1 MRQPFLKEVLILS
14 SNYMHVE
21 RKSITLGYILAISG
35 GIFWAVGGAC
45 AQLLFQECN
54 VTSNWIVPIRLTAA
68 GILLVLF
75 SALRG
80 NKVFSIWK
88 NKKDTKDLLIFGLL
102 GSAMCQYS
110 YYTSI
115 EYSNVALA
123 TVLSYM
129 SPIVILL
136 YMLAKEK
143 RLPYLYETI
152 SVLLVV
158 AGAYVC
164 ATHLQPGSLVVT
176 PKALFWG
183 IVCSIT
189 FAIYTIQPARLMA
202 KYDLFG
208 IIGWGMV
215 TGGIATIVLFRPWTI
230 DIAVTTSLILYV
242 IGVVLFGTILSFC
255 FYQAGA
261 RLVGSLT
268 ASILSAVEPVASM
281 IISVLLL
288 AVPLVFMDFLGFTL
302 ILATIPIIAIGNY
315 RYQNGGVQNESGKQ
329 KI

>member
-1 MRQPFLKEVLILS
+1 MVKQKNQLLYFEK
-14 SNYMHVE
+14 
-21 RKSITLGYILAISG
+21 KSLTIGYILAISG

-45 AQLLFQECN
+45 AQCLFQYCH
-54 VTSNWIVPIRLTAA
+54 VTSNWIVPIRLTTA
-68 GILLVLF
+68 GVLLVLF
-75 SALRG
+75 SAFRG
-80 NKVFSIWK
+80 KPVLAIWK
-88 NKKDTKDLLIFGLL
+88 DKQDIKDIFIFGLL

-129 SPIVILL
+129 SPIPILL
-136 YMLAKEK
+136 YMLCKER
-143 RLPYLYETI
+143 RLPHLYETA

-164 ATHLQPGSLVVT
+164 ATHLEPGSLVVT

-183 IVCSIT
+183 VVCAVT
-189 FAIYTIQPARLMA
+189 FAIYTVQPARLMA
-202 KYDLFG
+202 KHDLFG

-215 TGGIATIVLFRPWTI
+215 VGGVATIVLFKPWTI
-230 DIAVTTSLILYV
+230 HVDLTAPLLLYV
-242 IGVVLFGTILSFC
+242 GGVVLFGTILSFC

-281 IISVLLL
+281 FISVLIL
-288 AVPLVFMDFLGFTL
+288 AVPLTFLDFVGFIL
-302 ILATIPIIAIGNY
+302 ILSTIPIIALGDHH
-315 RYQNGGVQNESGKQ
+315 YQKGAQL
-329 KI
+329 

>member
-1 MRQPFLKEVLILS
+1 MAKQTTQR
-14 SNYMHVE
+14 MHYE
-21 RKSITLGYILAISG
+21 KKSMTLGYLLAISG

-45 AQLLFQECN
+45 AQLLFQECH
-54 VTSNWIVPIRLTAA
+54 VTSNWIVPVRLLTA
-68 GILLVLF
+68 GTMLVGF

-80 NKVFSIWK
+80 KPVFSIWK
-88 NKKDTKDLLIFGLL
+88 EANDIKDLLIFGLL

-129 SPIVILL
+129 SPIAILL
-136 YMLAKEK
+136 YMLWKEK
-143 RLPYLYETI
+143 RFPHLYETA

-164 ATHLQPGSLVVT
+164 ATHLQPGSLAVS
-176 PKALFWG
+176 PEALFWG
-183 IVCSIT
+183 IICAIT
-189 FAIYTIQPARLMA
+189 FAIYTVQPARLME
-202 KYDLFG
+202 KYDIFG
-208 IIGWGMV
+208 VIGWGMV
-215 TGGIATIVLFRPWTI
+215 VGGIATVLLFHPWTI
-230 DIAVTTSLILYV
+230 EVTITFPLLLYV
-242 IGVVLFGTILSFC
+242 AGVVVFGTILSFC

-281 IISVLLL
+281 IISVHFL
-288 AVPLVFMDFLGFTL
+288 AVPLVLLDFVGFVL
-302 ILATIPIIAIGNY
+302 ILATIPIIALGDY
-315 RYQNGGVQNESGKQ
+315 HYQKGARL
-329 KI
+329 

>member
-1 MRQPFLKEVLILS
+1 VSKQTKQR
-14 SNYMHVE
+14 MHFE
-21 RKSITLGYILAISG
+21 KKSITLGYILAISG

-45 AQLLFQECN
+45 AQCLFQYCH
-54 VTSNWIVPIRLTAA
+54 VTSNWVVPIRLTVA
-68 GILLVLF
+68 GMLLVAF
-75 SALRG
+75 SAFRG
-80 NKVFSIWK
+80 KPVLAIWK
-88 NKKDTKDLLIFGLL
+88 DKQDIKDILIFGLL

-129 SPIVILL
+129 SPIPILL
-136 YMLAKEK
+136 YMLCKEK
-143 RLPYLYETI
+143 RLPHLYETA

-164 ATHLQPGSLVVT
+164 ATHLEPGSLVVT

-183 IVCSIT
+183 IVCAVT
-189 FAIYTIQPARLMA
+189 FAIYTVQPARLMA
-202 KYDLFG
+202 KHDLFG
-208 IIGWGMV
+208 VIGWGMV
-215 TGGIATIVLFRPWTI
+215 VGGIATIVLFRPWTI
-230 DIAVTTSLILYV
+230 QVTITVPLLLCVAGV
-242 IGVVLFGTILSFC
+242 IFFGTILSFC

-281 IISVLLL
+281 IISVVIL
-288 AVPLVFMDFLGFTL
+288 AVPLTFMDFVGFAL
-302 ILATIPIIAIGNY
+302 ILATIPIIALGNHH
-315 RYQNGGVQNESGKQ
+315 YQKEA
-329 KI
+329 

>member
-1 MRQPFLKEVLILS
+1 MSKQTKQR
-14 SNYMHVE
+14 MHYE
-21 RKSITLGYILAISG
+21 KKSMTIGYILAITG

-45 AQLLFQECN
+45 AQLLFQECHA
-54 VTSNWIVPIRLTAA
+54 TANWVVPIRLTAA
-68 GILLVLF
+68 GIFLVLF

-80 NKVFSIWK
+80 KPVFAIWK
-88 NKKDTKDLLIFGLL
+88 DKQDIKDLLIFGLL

-123 TVLSYM
+123 TVFSYM
-129 SPIVILL
+129 SPVAILL
-136 YMLAKEK
+136 YMLTKER
-143 RLPYLYETI
+143 RLPYLYEI
-152 SVLLVV
+152 ASVLLVV

-164 ATHLQPGSLVVT
+164 ATHLKPGSLAVT

-183 IVCSIT
+183 IVCAVT

-208 IIGWGMV
+208 VIGWGMV
-215 TGGIATIVLFRPWTI
+215 VGGAATILLFRPWTI
-230 DIAVTTSLILYV
+230 DIAITAPLLLYV
-242 IGVVLFGTILSFC
+242 AGVILFGTILSFC

-281 IISVLLL
+281 IISVALL

-302 ILATIPIIAIGNY
+302 ILATIPIIALGDYHYMKGANAH
-315 RYQNGGVQNESGKQ
+315 ESGKP